1 MVIEKQMAVEMEDFD
16 KARQKKQH
24 IEEYRL
30 NAYEHLRLPEL
41 MEMEGRNPQAE
52 PISSQQLQPQLSLP
66 RHQAP
71 KPQKNPYLA
80 LENRVVVGSRSKTHC
95 HCRVENED
103 DGKELVLGRM
113 SLKDRQEAALPIEV
127 FGLRLVQKLYSK
139 NFIQREEAFKEMQRF
154 LERYNSRRSR
164 HSPEDVLKAVTF
176 LLQRGVRDKVFIQAL
191 NTMQI
196 LFTRFTI
203 VQRISKGDVTVAVN
217 KTVPR
222 ILYRTGDTAPRVKTV
237 ATDFL
242 LEMGDYEDAVQAML
256 HIILRPFSESTNPR
270 LAQGRCEL
278 VEQLVARFPPLSQS
292 DPLFEH
298 MMAFA
303 IRALSHPSLQVRE
316 VAEQILLSLY
326 RLLGTPVRQC
336 LVPESTK
343 TTRNFTYKKVFEE
356 FEKIDKEPTSA
367 QRQPRRQ
374 RSASADSPSSGSGRR
389 DFVKELAAPSKREAN
404 SGTRVTCSVLY
415 LSSCRMCMFCEET
428 NDKFNA
434 ETLNY
439 HYWTECPMLMLCYNC
454 KQVVEI
460 SGLTRHLL
468 EECVSRTQYRLCIR
482 CKEAIAKT
490 RFDGHVKLK
499 TCVPAKPPHQANH
512 CPLCH
517 QNFAPGDDAWK
528 VHLMSEVGCAFNPR
542 RRHKFFRWRSG
553 SVWEPDY
560 SVAVPDTMAGKLKI
574 LGALPPEYRQYTLH
588 HSRSKSEPAPA
599 KRNSGT
605 QTNDEDED
613 SASAIKP
620 Q

>member
-1 MVIEKQMAVEMEDFD
+1 MQETPSTVLLVKNIATRRAHLATLVNLLEEIAGCPTTHITLPPPPSEPPTVKIEMNIAQM
-16 KARQKKQH
+16 
-24 IEEYRL
+24 
-30 NAYEHLRLPEL
+30 
-41 MEMEGRNPQAE
+41 G
-52 PISSQQLQPQLSLP
+52 
-66 RHQAP
+66 P
-71 KPQKNPYLA
+71 KRATPA
-80 LENRVVVGSRSKTHC
+80 
-95 HCRVENED
+95 
-103 DGKELVLGRM
+103 
-113 SLKDRQEAALPIEV
+113 
-127 FGLRLVQKLYSK
+127 
-139 NFIQREEAFKEMQRF
+139 
-154 LERYNSRRSR
+154 
-164 HSPEDVLKAVTF
+164 
-176 LLQRGVRDKVFIQAL
+176 
-191 NTMQI
+191 
-196 LFTRFTI
+196 
-203 VQRISKGDVTVAVN
+203 TVA
-217 KTVPR
+217 
-222 ILYRTGDTAPRVKTV
+222 
-237 ATDFL
+237 
-242 LEMGDYEDAVQAML
+242 
-256 HIILRPFSESTNPR
+256 
-270 LAQGRCEL
+270 
-278 VEQLVARFPPLSQS
+278 
-292 DPLFEH
+292 
-298 MMAFA
+298 
-303 IRALSHPSLQVRE
+303 
-316 VAEQILLSLY
+316 
-326 RLLGTPVRQC
+326 
-336 LVPESTK
+336 
-343 TTRNFTYKKVFEE
+343 
-356 FEKIDKEPTSA
+356 
-367 QRQPRRQ
+367 
-374 RSASADSPSSGSGRR
+374 
-389 DFVKELAAPSKREAN
+389 EAN

-517 QNFAPGDDAWK
+517 QNFAPGDDSWK